1 MKRPIPKPT
10 RSAFLT
16 PVAMILTGLLLGGLA
31 SKLVTDASSPIRG
44 LGSVASLLIGVG
56 IGSLIGSYINLR
68 RYRAQSPEEQREAD
82 RGDTDERS
90 VAIRGRAAYVSL
102 NITSTALVIV
112 LLLARVFDQELV
124 MWLCVGLLLIQWASF
139 FTALDQYDED
149 M

>member
-139 FTALDQYDED
+139 FTALDWYDER